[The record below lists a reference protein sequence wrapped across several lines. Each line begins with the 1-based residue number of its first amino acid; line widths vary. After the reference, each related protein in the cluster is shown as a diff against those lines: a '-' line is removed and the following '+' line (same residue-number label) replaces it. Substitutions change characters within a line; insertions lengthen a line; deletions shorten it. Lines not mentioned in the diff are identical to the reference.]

1 MDFKCVIKKENGE
14 FIEGTIEGKNGHQY
28 IIDVDNNLIAF
39 DEKDVFLSADY
50 LTKCDSLT
58 LKIIL

>member
-28 IIDVDNNLIAF
+28 IVDVDNHLWVYMLIF
-39 DEKDVFLSADY
+39 KN
-50 LTKCDSLT
+50 KRRI
-58 LKIIL
+58 KKQWIR